1 MGVLVEEPI
10 DLVIWS
16 DFLCPWCYVGTVR
29 LQDVKEY
36 FGDQVNI
43 TWKSFLLKPETKTP
57 DREKFI
63 QYTQGWKRMA
73 DLEPK
78 ASFSPWASVNAPP
91 TGSLPAQ
98 VANKIVASESPEYS
112 EAMHMRLLEAYFSEN
127 LDISDWTVLSRLA
140 CSVGFDESTFLSL
153 VEARRLKVSEIV
165 IGEHNVAI
173 GQGVTSVPT
182 VIIDKVLPVPG
193 AQETETYINWI
204 GRLIER
210 KSQT

>member
-1 MGVLVEEPI
+1 MEEPI

-29 LQDVKEY
+29 LLDVKEY

-78 ASFSPWASVNAPP
+78 ASFSP
-91 TGSLPAQ
+91 
-98 VANKIVASESPEYS
+98 
-112 EAMHMRLLEAYFSEN
+112 
-127 LDISDWTVLSRLA
+127 
-140 CSVGFDESTFLSL
+140 
-153 VEARRLKVSEIV
+153 
-165 IGEHNVAI
+165 
-173 GQGVTSVPT
+173 
-182 VIIDKVLPVPG
+182 
-193 AQETETYINWI
+193 
-204 GRLIER
+204 
-210 KSQT
+210 

>member
-1 MGVLVEEPI
+1 MEEPI

-98 VANKIVASESPEYS
+98 VAYKIITSESPEYS
-112 EAMHMRLLEAYFSEN
+112 KAMHMRLLEAYFSEN
-127 LDISDWTVLSRLA
+127 LDISDWTVLSRLV

-153 VEARRLKVSEIV
+153 VEARRLEVSETV
-165 IGEHNVAI
+165 IGEHNEAI
-173 GQGVTSVPT
+173 SQGVTSVPT